1 MIVLALAAVTLIAV
15 AAIAGL
21 VFLTVRARLMPAPS
35 LVKRTVVVHTRRP
48 DDQTIRGVLVAQHA
62 DRLILKEAVYMYGSG
77 NQPIAGLAHIP
88 VGSISW
94 MQEVDE
100 NLGEAEAA
108 TATPSSTDARYF
120 DGAGS
125 EVREVPTQAEEQ

>member
-1 MIVLALAAVTLIAV
+1 MFPLVAVTFIAV

-21 VFLTVRARLMPAPS
+21 VFLTVRARMMPAPS

-77 NQPIAGLAHIP
+77 NQPILGLAHVP
-88 VGSISW
+88 VGAISW
-94 MQEVDE
+94 MQEISEAD
-100 NLGEAEAA
+100 LAGGGSPAAPSGEARLLDGMGSGIQEVE
-108 TATPSSTDARYF
+108 TP
-120 DGAGS
+120 
-125 EVREVPTQAEEQ
+125 PEEQ